1 MRNIRGFPGSSAGK
15 ESTCN
20 ARDPCSIPRL
30 GSSPG
35 EGISYPHQYNWASL
49 MAQMVKN
56 CLQQETWVQS
66 LSWEDLLE
74 EGMATHSSVF
84 TWRIPLTEEPGRL
97 QSMVSQRV
105 RHDWATNT
113 FTFIVYFGAGHG
125 NPLHYSGLG
134 KPMERGAW
142 KAYSSWGCRRVG
154 HDLATKPQQYSW
166 FTMLF

>member
-1 MRNIRGFPGSSAGK
+1 MFSQLGQNSLIRMSLTLKQAYQNMGVSKCLGSAQRFERISTTSLLVFTRSLMRNIRGFPGSSAGK

-74 EGMATHSSVF
+74 EGLATHSSVF

-97 QSMVSQRV
+97 QSMVSPRV
-105 RHDWATNT
+105 RHDWATKHT
-113 FTFIVYFGAGHG
+113 
-125 NPLHYSGLG
+125 
-134 KPMERGAW
+134 
-142 KAYSSWGCRRVG
+142 
-154 HDLATKPQQYSW
+154 
-166 FTMLF
+166 